1 MSISPE
7 AYAQIAG
14 LKVFPEE
21 ALAQLVANAMERS
34 VARRE
39 VVLNKGDALPFVPFL
54 VDGRLQGIDF
64 TLDGREVG
72 LYFVG
77 PGDFV
82 GELSVV
88 DRLPLAET
96 VIALAPS
103 RLLLFPKEQTRA
115 LMFSSPDMSE
125 KVTRRLAARLRA
137 VGGQRLLLAL
147 PSPMQRVCA
156 QLVQLV
162 EEGCVD
168 GGGGMQVIPAAPTHQ
183 EIAIMIN
190 ASRETVTRAF
200 LQLQNR
206 EILRRDRNQLLVLDM
221 KQLEQIAWQG
231 DGA

>member
-1 MSISPE
+1 MPISPE
-7 AYAQIAG
+7 AFARISD
-14 LKVFPEE
+14 LKVFPGE
-21 ALAQLVANAMERS
+21 ALIQLAGNALERS

-39 VVLNKGDALPFVPFL
+39 VVLNKGDFLPFVPFL

-88 DRLPLAET
+88 DRLPAADT

-103 RLLLFPKEQTRA
+103 RLVFFPKEQTRA
-115 LMFSSPDMSE
+115 LMFSSPDMAE
-125 KVTRRLAARLRA
+125 KVAGRLAARLRA
-137 VGGQRLLLAL
+137 VAGQRLLLAL
-147 PSPMQRVCA
+147 SSPMQRLCA
-156 QLVQLV
+156 QLLQLV
-162 EEGCVD
+162 DEREGGHD
-168 GGGGMQVIPAAPTHQ
+168 GEGVILAAPTHQ

-190 ASRETVTRAF
+190 VSRETVTRAF
-200 LQLQNR
+200 LQLQSR
-206 EILRRDRNQLLVLDM
+206 EILRRDRNQLRVLDM
-221 KQLEQIAWQG
+221 RQLEQIAWQG